1 MFCVTNEEP
10 SFMKVTQ
17 SILSFLGLASLLM
30 SCADQASELKAGRDI
45 RSFQKLEDGS
55 YAVVCKDGLSETVS
69 EAALLSNKVCQFDKY
84 PYVLKSLQNSFL
96 FSEDGEEDNCLLNKD
111 QILRF
116 GTQDQPLSVNE
127 DHFLLPLPAD
137 AGSDCKLK
145 KALVLKS
152 HVQLGKHV
160 GSQIVWD
167 QDAPEA
173 GVSALFADPETVTDA
188 NSGALKLGPVTDI
201 IPLSSGWIL
210 VGDTRSNKLVKINA
224 ITGRISEE
232 YQLTVA
238 PGRMVLDEATG
249 IVTIATRSA
258 NRLVRINLLTRTM
271 ETISLPM
278 PAVDLAVAGQGQ
290 LFVIG
295 NKDSFQGQI
304 LLLSRDGKVQKEWKT
319 DRSPSALAYDKFG
332 KNLIVFAGQLQRYT
346 FDETAVEL
354 TAQEKVDAGNVAVLA
369 LSPDGKQLAAPAGG
383 GNGNGYSVFDFNPQN
398 LKERSG
404 EWNVGAYPSGAAF
417 FTKRDLFAAHNRES
431 IKVFSK
437 ITHALIKDIPIR
449 SQDCGYGD
457 AKGMAISRQEN
468 LVFIVSQ
475 CGFDRDSGSVF
486 WSKL

>member
-1 MFCVTNEEP
+1 
-10 SFMKVTQ
+10 MKVTQ
-17 SILSFLGLASLLM
+17 AILSLLGAASLQM

-55 YAVVCKDGLSETVS
+55 YAVVCKDGLTETVS

-84 PYVLKSLQNSFL
+84 PYVLKSVQTTFL
-96 FSEDGEEDNCLLNKD
+96 FSEDGEQDNCLLNKD
-111 QILRF
+111 EVLRF

-127 DHFLLPLPAD
+127 EHFLVPLPLD
-137 AGSDCKLK
+137 ALSECTLT

-152 HVQLGKHV
+152 HVQLGRHV

-173 GVSALFADPETVTDA
+173 GVSALFADPETVTSA
-188 NSGALKLGPVTDI
+188 NAGALKLGPVTDI

-210 VGDTRSNKLVKINA
+210 AGDSRSNKLVKINA
-224 ITGRISEE
+224 ITGKVSEE

-258 NRLVRINLLTRTM
+258 NRLVRINLLTKSM
-271 ETISLPM
+271 ETLALPM

-290 LFVIG
+290 LFVTG

-304 LLLSRDGKVQKEWKT
+304 LLLGRDGKVLKDWKT
-319 DRSPSALAYDKFG
+319 DRTPSALAYDKVS
-332 KNLIVFAGQLQRYT
+332 KNLFVFAGQLQRYT
-346 FDETAVEL
+346 FDDTTAEL
-354 TAQEKVDAGNVAVLA
+354 TAQEKVDAGNVALLV
-369 LSPDGKQLAAPAGG
+369 LSPDGRQLAAPAGG

-398 LKERSG
+398 LKEKNG

-417 FTKRDLFAAHNRES
+417 FTKKDLFAAHNRET
-431 IKVFSK
+431 IKIFSK
-437 ITHALIKDIPIR
+437 TTHALIKDIPIR
-449 SQDCGYGD
+449 IQDCSYGD
-457 AKGMAISRQEN
+457 AKGMAVSRQEN
-468 LVFIVSQ
+468 LVFVVSQ
-475 CGFDRDSGSVF
+475 CGFDRDSGTVF
-486 WSKL
+486 WAKLD